1 MSNYN
6 HYVASANATLTIETY
21 GTEKGSEKEL
31 KKKLK
36 VIQAVAKALE
46 IDLWVDEI
54 LVEE

>member
-1 MSNYN
+1 MSN
-6 HYVASANATLTIETY
+6 HTFYVASANATLTIETY

>member
-1 MSNYN
+1 MSN
-6 HYVASANATLTIETY
+6 HTFYVASANATLTIETY
-21 GTEKGSEKEL
+21 GTEKGSEREL

-36 VIQAVAKALE
+36 VIQAVAKALD

>member
-1 MSNYN
+1 MSNYT

-36 VIQAVAKALE
+36 VIQAVAKALD